1 MRPRD
6 PQPPP
11 VSFAF
16 VGRTRDG
23 GRVAAKDAVGRYGE
37 RVAVGYLTALGMQ
50 LIDRNWR
57 CPAGEIDAILRDGD
71 TIVFVEVKAREGRAF
86 GTPAEAVSTAKQ
98 RRIAQLAMMFLTRN
112 RLVNCRCR
120 FDVVSVDVGPAAPI
134 VQVFQNAFDAAAS

>member
-1 MRPRD
+1 MTAARLVLGKTGEDLACREL
-6 PQPPP
+6 
-11 VSFAF
+11 
-16 VGRTRDG
+16 TR
-23 GRVAAKDAVGRYGE
+23 R
-37 RVAVGYLTALGMQ
+37 GYAILA
-50 LIDRNWR
+50 RRWR
-57 CPAGEIDAILRDGD
+57 QRLGEIDIVARDGD